1 MILKLFVKNSELKA
15 SYEERV
21 CKHNDLRDAGFDL
34 ICPQDITITAGSIGN
49 AIDLGVRCAARA
61 ATPEELLNRRVRR
74 IRAQCPTLSYY
85 LYPRSSIS
93 KTPLRMS
100 NSVGIIDSGYRG
112 ELIAMVDHVGKND
125 FVVKKGARLFQL
137 CGPCLSEIFVE
148 FVDSVDQLGLTTRG
162 SGGFGSTGM

>member
-1 MILKLFVKNSELKA
+1 MILKLFVENSELKA

-49 AIDLGVRCAARA
+49 AIDLGICSAASDLAQVGRCQG
-61 ATPEELLNRRVRR
+61 NM
-74 IRAQCPTLSYY
+74 SYY
-85 LYPRSSIS
+85 LYQRSSIS
-93 KTPLRMS
+93 KTPLRMA

-112 ELIAMVDHVGKND
+112 KLIAMVDHIGKDD

-137 CGPCLSEIFVE
+137 CGPNLAEIFVE